1 MFKKATLPAAVL
13 ALMLGGQSA
22 LAVESKPDPQEG
34 LSLTLYPSNLAFVQD
49 TRRFK
54 LPDGGARIEVDGVP
68 SEIIENSVFLG
79 SDELVVKEW
88 VFSSNLARLRAILDA
103 SVGSKVLIQLNS
115 RYFGDSSQIRGVRE
129 AEVLGV
135 DSEAIILRVSIPSHG
150 GPDSW
155 EISERVLALPIDDY
169 LDMISFDDLPDGIHT
184 HPRLL
189 VEIYPRDKQSSGS
202 AKGSIEYLT
211 TGLDWSASYIARLD
225 ASGSKMDLS
234 GWASL
239 RNSTDAR
246 FENARVNLMAGD
258 VARAGGRA
266 VPMMKAQAMMDSA
279 ESLSSSPEAPSV
291 GEVSS
296 RQLYTFP
303 SPVTLNPRERK
314 QVSLMQAS
322 GVDVSK
328 RYRSH
333 LPLTHGGYELKATLF
348 MAFENTT
355 ESGLGQPVPAG
366 PVRVYQPDQNGRQQF
381 VGESKLPDLDP
392 GARHEIKIGRAFG
405 VTVRNT
411 THHWDVDKRHLE
423 GVLEF
428 RNSEAE
434 PVIHELVLDPVLTR
448 NERRQHERLS
458 LCQDAADG
466 SDVGTRMSLTLP
478 STGGIEVVSAE
489 HAGNERC
496 TVSFKVDAGADV
508 EVGYRYFGWQ

>member
-1 MFKKATLPAAVL
+1 
-13 ALMLGGQSA
+13 
-22 LAVESKPDPQEG
+22 
-34 LSLTLYPSNLAFVQD
+34 
-49 TRRFK
+49 
-54 LPDGGARIEVDGVP
+54 
-68 SEIIENSVFLG
+68 
-79 SDELVVKEW
+79 
-88 VFSSNLARLRAILDA
+88 
-103 SVGSKVLIQLNS
+103 
-115 RYFGDSSQIRGVRE
+115 
-129 AEVLGV
+129 
-135 DSEAIILRVSIPSHG
+135 
-150 GPDSW
+150 
-155 EISERVLALPIDDY
+155 
-169 LDMISFDDLPDGIHT
+169 
-184 HPRLL
+184 
-189 VEIYPRDKQSSGS
+189 
-202 AKGSIEYLT
+202 
-211 TGLDWSASYIARLD
+211 
-225 ASGSKMDLS
+225 MDLS